1 MAVLQIRYNL
11 IERWA
16 EKELIPYAEAHD
28 IAVMAW
34 SPIAKGALTGKYTP
48 ENLPQFQDVR
58 SSDPIFHPE
67 NLSSMWELV
76 KVLKELAEKYGKT
89 PAQVA
94 LNWLIMSSSSVI
106 PIPGAKNPQQVEDNA
121 GAVGWRLSW
130 EDWRMLEEL
139 SRKVLIT
146 YSIRY

>member
-1 MAVLQIRYNL
+1 MRGGLR
-11 IERWA
+11 
-16 EKELIPYAEAHD
+16 ELIPYAEGHD

-34 SPIAKGALTGKYTP
+34 PPIAKGALTGKYTP

-58 SSDPIFHPE
+58 FSDPIFHPE
-67 NLSSMWELV
+67 NFSSVWELV

-94 LNWLIMSSSSVI
+94 LNWLMMSSPSVI